1 MALTFKARRKTVMT
15 RSRVGK
21 TENSSGRLTCI
32 AVNNTSIEAEM
43 LSVMRM
49 SSTKLGNGIT
59 SMTTTA
65 TTARGRASI
74 P

>member
-1 MALTFKARRKTVMT
+1 MALTFSARRNMVMT

-32 AVNNTSIEAEM
+32 AVNSTSIEAEM

-49 SSTKLGNGIT
+49 SSTKLGSGIT
-59 SMTTTA
+59 SITTTA